1 MINWPVPSYVGEIYT
16 APNGKEWEWNGYA
29 WDFIGPGYAV
39 GPTGPAGA
47 GVTNVTYAELVSD
60 IGSNSLIEG
69 SYYLITDFKTCYDQ
83 PDFDYLGAPITSGNY
98 KDSPVEPLMVLATS
112 NNTISEEAYQP
123 DYPNDRIRYDFTYST
138 TEVTGGAAY
147 GRIKERID
155 EWNNRTDYDHRNIL
169 FKRYRLYTCTSEDS
183 LRINGS
189 VDLLF
194 DGTVNGTD
202 TKFTDLSIGDVI
214 LITTGGPQYYEISSI
229 TDDFIM
235 GVTGDTISPVTG
247 TSFFRTIEVSNGSS
261 YFSYKRTNVKTNDYE
276 EYTTFGDAL
285 ISSYAVN
292 NYVGD
297 YANNYLN
304 QGFTF
309 ILSNNVFLEGEYS
322 NNKLGNFCYNNTF
335 GTDNENNTFGN
346 FCYNNASSNDMDE
359 NFIGDYFNNNII
371 STNFTGNN
379 IGNNFILNLLL
390 GENISSF
397 GDNRI
402 GNYFQENIIYM
413 SFYKNSVANYFSS
426 NIIGD
431 YGNIEN
437 SYGFFKNYI
446 GNEFSVNTIRRPFH
460 GNFITNSFADCLIN
474 GLFSN
479 NNIGNK
485 FDENVISQNFSSN
498 RIGKNFSN
506 NTYIYHD
513 FSENNIGDDFT
524 ENTISYSF
532 VNNEIGSDFNNN
544 LPRNYI
550 NFGFSDLSTLLD
562 RTYSNWIDSIQSSE
576 DLILNTPLVMRF
588 IVSPERFFRFT
599 FTQWTPSGLG
609 GGFSYRRTE
618 MDSLGN
624 DIGPDVYFTKTNYGN
639 EVDIIIPGVL
649 EITRGTS
656 NGIYNSALEGSWSS
670 SSPADTQWN
679 SIYTTP
685 NNGVFFGY
693 NKIGDNFS
701 YNFIG
706 ENFGYEGK
714 IPYGNSIGDNFTE
727 NKVERNFF
735 NNSIGNF
742 MGTNTIFEQFT
753 NNNIKNYFVSNTI
766 GPGFSNN
773 NIGDYFGDPDSP
785 NIIGESYSDNK
796 IGNNFYGNHIG
807 VETTIVYSGA
817 LGIPSGLT
825 LTNGGSGYSVASG
838 VSTSG
843 GSGSGLLVDIPSTDG
858 FGVVT
863 GVAIN
868 TSGGYYNLGDTMTI
882 LSGGN
887 DATFDITTVNLFQP
901 GDIIDNGSGVTAEV
915 ITSNYIDT
923 ITVNVITGDLL
934 VGNTIDTGNGVL
946 GVIDSISIEPAKNA
960 SFTGN
965 VIGDWFINNQIGLAF
980 KDNHIGNYFGNSKKE
995 GGISN
1000 IILDDFRGNFIG
1012 NYFGVDVETPSDGE
1026 GGNIIRSNFIEN
1038 YIGDSFTYNIT
1049 VDTSGGGYYNNVIGW
1064 AFNNNIFADGFNYN
1078 RIGDLFQ
1085 YNILSTYFASNTIG
1099 FFFNVNLIGD
1109 SASSNTIGDLSWF
1122 NEIGANFNHNKCGN
1136 FFGDF
1141 FSGGNVIDDGA
1152 YDNKFSDH
1160 ASGNTI
1166 DINFNNNNLSV
1177 DFSGNTIGP
1186 DFEYNTSQYPILGV
1200 DFLNLSPYPT
1210 HVYNPYTCTIIG
1222 DENGNLK
1229 LMYVDSA
1236 PSIQIVDPLQ

>member
-1 MINWPVPSYVGEIYT
+1 MIKWPVPSYVGEIYT
-16 APNGKEWEWNGYA
+16 TPNGKKWEWNGYA

-39 GPTGPAGA
+39 GPTGATGP
-47 GVTNVTYAELVSD
+47 GVTNVTYSELVSD
-60 IGSNSLIEG
+60 IGSNSLIQG

-83 PDFDYLGAPITSGNY
+83 PDFDYFGEPITSGNY

-112 NNTISEEAYQP
+112 NNTISEEAYQT
-123 DYPNDRIRYDFTYST
+123 DYPNDRIRYDWTYST

-309 ILSNNVFLEGEYS
+309 ILSNNIFLEGEYS

-371 STNFTGNN
+371 STNFTGNS
-379 IGNNFILNLLL
+379 IGNNFNSNLLL
-390 GENISSF
+390 GENGTSF
-397 GDNRI
+397 SNNQI
-402 GNYFQENIIYM
+402 GNYFEENTVYM
-413 SFYKNSVANYFSS
+413 SFYENYLSNNFGP

-437 SYGFFKNYI
+437 EYNFSRNQI
-446 GNEFSVNTIRRPFH
+446 GNEFTKNIIRREFYE
-460 GNFITNSFADCLIN
+460 NFITNSFTDCLIN
-474 GLFSN
+474 GEFGR
-479 NNIGNK
+479 NNIGDRFNG
-485 FDENVISQNFSSN
+485 NVISQNFSSN
-498 RIGKNFSN
+498 KIGIAFSKNL
-506 NTYIYHD
+506 YIYQD
-513 FSENNIGDDFT
+513 FVGNNIENDFR
-524 ENTISYSF
+524 ENIISGSF
-532 VNNEIGSDFNNN
+532 VTNQIGSNFINN
-544 LPRNYI
+544 LPTNYI

-624 DIGPDVYFTKTNYGN
+624 DIGPEIYFTKTNYGN

-656 NGIYNSALEGSWSS
+656 DGIYNSALEGSWSS

-679 SIYTTP
+679 SIYTTT

-742 MGTNTIFEQFT
+742 MGNNTIFEQFI
-753 NNNIKNYFVSNTI
+753 NNSIKNYFVSNII
-766 GPGFSNN
+766 GPSFSNN
-773 NIGDYFGDPDSP
+773 NIGDYFGYDSP

-796 IGNNFYGNHIG
+796 IGNNFYGNYIG

-817 LGIPSGLT
+817 LGIPSSLT
-825 LTNGGSGYSVASG
+825 LTNGGSGYLVASG

-843 GSGSGLLVDIPSTDG
+843 GSGSGLLVNIPSTDG

-868 TSGGYYNLGDTMTI
+868 TSGEYYNLGDTMTI

-1012 NYFGVDVETPSDGE
+1012 NYFGVDLETPSDGE

-1085 YNILSTYFASNTIG
+1085 YNILSTDFASNTIG

-1122 NEIGANFNHNKCGN
+1122 NEIGANFNHNKCEN

-1141 FSGGNVIDDGA
+1141 FSGGNTIDDGA

-1160 ASGNTI
+1160 TTGNTI

-1229 LMYVDSA
+1229 LMYFDSA

>member
-1 MINWPVPSYVGEIYT
+1 MIKWPVPSYVGEIYT
-16 APNGKEWEWNGYA
+16 TPNGKKWEWNGYA

-39 GPTGPAGA
+39 GPTGATGP
-47 GVTNVTYAELVSD
+47 GVTNVTYSELVSD
-60 IGSNSLIEG
+60 IGSNSLIQG

-83 PDFDYLGAPITSGNY
+83 PDFDYFGEPITSGNY

-112 NNTISEEAYQP
+112 NNTISEEAYQT
-123 DYPNDRIRYDFTYST
+123 DYPNDRIRYDWTYST

-309 ILSNNVFLEGEYS
+309 ILSNNIFLEGEYS

-371 STNFTGNN
+371 STNFTGNS
-379 IGNNFILNLLL
+379 IGNNFNSNLLL
-390 GENISSF
+390 GENGTSF
-397 GDNRI
+397 SNNQI
-402 GNYFQENIIYM
+402 GNYFEENTVYM
-413 SFYKNSVANYFSS
+413 SFYENYLSNNFGP

-437 SYGFFKNYI
+437 EYNFSRNQI
-446 GNEFSVNTIRRPFH
+446 GNEFTKNIIRREFYE
-460 GNFITNSFADCLIN
+460 NFITNSFTDCLIN
-474 GLFSN
+474 GEFGR
-479 NNIGNK
+479 NNIGDRFNG
-485 FDENVISQNFSSN
+485 NVISQNFSSN
-498 RIGKNFSN
+498 KIGIAFSKNL
-506 NTYIYHD
+506 YIYQD
-513 FSENNIGDDFT
+513 FVGNNIENDFR
-524 ENTISYSF
+524 ENIISGSF
-532 VNNEIGSDFNNN
+532 VTNQIGSNFINN
-544 LPRNYI
+544 LPTNYI

-624 DIGPDVYFTKTNYGN
+624 DIGPEIYFTKTNYGN

-656 NGIYNSALEGSWSS
+656 DGIYNSALEGSWSS

-679 SIYTTP
+679 SIYTTT

-742 MGTNTIFEQFT
+742 MGNNTIFEQFI
-753 NNNIKNYFVSNTI
+753 NNSIKNYFVSNII
-766 GPGFSNN
+766 GPSFSNN
-773 NIGDYFGDPDSP
+773 NIGDYFGYDSP

-796 IGNNFYGNHIG
+796 IGNNFYGNYIG

-817 LGIPSGLT
+817 LGIPSSLT
-825 LTNGGSGYSVASG
+825 LTNGGSGYLVASG

-843 GSGSGLLVDIPSTDG
+843 GSGSGLLVNIPSTDG

-1012 NYFGVDVETPSDGE
+1012 NYFGVDLETPSDGE

-1085 YNILSTYFASNTIG
+1085 YNILSTDFASNSIG

-1122 NEIGANFNHNKCGN
+1122 NEIGANFNHNKCEN

-1141 FSGGNVIDDGA
+1141 FSGGNTIDDGA

-1160 ASGNTI
+1160 TTGNTI

-1229 LMYVDSA
+1229 LMYFDSA